1 MDIEVEFTHR
11 RFFMHDLLN
20 HLHPD
25 DREAFKKYTGKRRLA
40 WLNYLAQKRA
50 REERIRTVGL
60 DPTPEERASAKR
72 ISQID
77 LSKD

>member
-40 WLNYLAQKRA
+40 WFNYLLQKRA
-50 REERIRTVGL
+50 RDELIRTEGL
-60 DPTPEERASAKR
+60 ELTAEDRKLSKFIR
-72 ISQID
+72 NLD

>member
-11 RFFMHDLLN
+11 KFIMHDLLN

-40 WLNYLAQKRA
+40 WFNYLLQKRA

-60 DPTPEERASAKR
+60 DPTPEEKASIKWLR
-72 ISQID
+72 NLD

>member
-1 MDIEVEFTHR
+1 MDL
-11 RFFMHDLLN
+11 LLN

-25 DREAFKKYTGKRRLA
+25 DREAFKKYTGKRKVA
-40 WLNYLAQKRA
+40 WFNYLLQKRA

-60 DPTPEERASAKR
+60 DPTPEEKADIKWLKNL
-72 ISQID
+72 D

>member
-1 MDIEVEFTHR
+1 MD
-11 RFFMHDLLN
+11 DLLN

-40 WLNYLAQKRA
+40 WFNYLLQKRA
-50 REERIRTVGL
+50 REELIRNEGL
-60 DPTPEERASAKR
+60 ELTAEDKADIKWLRNL
-72 ISQID
+72 D

>member
-1 MDIEVEFTHR
+1 MDIEVELTHR

-50 REERIRTVGL
+50 R
-60 DPTPEERASAKR
+60 
-72 ISQID
+72 
-77 LSKD
+77 

>member
-1 MDIEVEFTHR
+1 MD
-11 RFFMHDLLN
+11 LYLN

-25 DREAFKKYTGKRRLA
+25 DREAFKKYTGKRKMA
-40 WLNYLAQKRA
+40 WFNYLLQKRA

-60 DPTPEERASAKR
+60 ESTPEERKLSKFIR
-72 ISQID
+72 NLD

>member
-1 MDIEVEFTHR
+1 MDL
-11 RFFMHDLLN
+11 LLN

-25 DREAFKKYTGKRRLA
+25 DREAFKKYTGKRKMA
-40 WLNYLAQKRA
+40 WFNYLLQKRA

-60 DPTPEERASAKR
+60 ESTPEERKLSKFIR
-72 ISQID
+72 NLD

>member
-1 MDIEVEFTHR
+1 MDL
-11 RFFMHDLLN
+11 LLN

-25 DREAFKKYTGKRRLA
+25 DREAFKKYTGKRKMA

-50 REERIRTVGL
+50 REELIRNEGL
-60 DPTPEERASAKR
+60 ELTAEDKADIKWLRNL
-72 ISQID
+72 D